1 MPQGANVVVQ
11 TQKIVVNPT
20 TRSVAVINAGPQ
32 GPPGPPG
39 SAGPP
44 GPGTPNEYVKAD
56 GSVPMTGLL
65 TGVGVWEAVQS
76 RFGDGSS
83 VQPVFLMG
91 KAGSGYLAFF
101 PNITDMTTQGTR
113 SGYVGFVGDNLRL
126 ASELAGSVV
135 QIIAAG
141 VPGPSFDASSM
152 VFPSTH
158 NINFGAAVRQMLN
171 LYGTSYGIG
180 VQSSTLYFRHS
191 ASSAAAFSWYDGG
204 IHSDTKGDAGAGGT
218 EVMRMEG
225 GLAGVKTLSIPG
237 RAGSNFLLGDSVSAG
252 PRLRMHLPASGEF
265 AYIDF
270 EGTTVNGGDLMF
282 RSGATGILQLEN
294 TVIRPL
300 KSFYTNFPMRFPYG
314 SHIFSTDGLN
324 CYFGLYK
331 DGTTADAMGTRAGY
345 MGFVNNEI
353 VINNETGTNL
363 KILSGTS
370 GVVVLGVGSTEKVR
384 IDTGGVIN
392 CGRTANSAYYT
403 DSGVDMRPT
412 GQFLSTCDTVN
423 SFPWLVRISAA
434 LAAGQRFL
442 SFRTATSGSGAEI
455 GSISMATTTSTAY
468 NTTSHGPFKGNV
480 EDLDD
485 DEAIAR
491 IEKWRPVAFQWK
503 LDEEGQLDEEG
514 TPQGEVQHGF
524 IAQEMN
530 EINPSAV
537 TPGYGTWEEHLVWRE
552 KQQAYS
558 TALSKYMRIEAE
570 ITAIN
575 DENNAVLQPWQEAC
589 QHLQAESAQTKK
601 PLALPRRPSIKKVPV
616 LPELPEKPDELSPFS
631 SWQADWTMLVPD
643 LSAAVQALIRQN
655 RALTE
660 RIDELERSSR

>member
-20 TRSVAVINAGPQ
+20 TKSVAVINAGPQ
-32 GPPGPPG
+32 GPPGSPG
-39 SAGPP
+39 PVGPP

-56 GSVPMTGLL
+56 GSISMTGALHTPELWLPGGATGPRL
-65 TGVGVWEAVQS
+65 TSLEAAALA
-76 RFGDGSS
+76 S
-83 VQPVFLMG
+83 VK
-91 KAGSGYLAFF
+91 KAGDS
-101 PNITDMTTQGTR
+101 MQG
-113 SGYVGFVGDNLRL
+113 NLVL
-126 ASELAGSVV
+126 DSPAELS
-135 QIIAAG
+135 
-141 VPGPSFDASSM
+141 
-152 VFPSTH
+152 
-158 NINFGAAVRQMLN
+158 FGAAVRQMIN
-171 LYGTSYGIG
+171 LYGLTYAIG
-180 VQSSTLYFRHS
+180 VQGSTWMARSGGDHS
-191 ASSAAAFSWYDGG
+191 FYRGGVYSSAKNDP
-204 IHSDTKGDAGAGGT
+204 GAGGV
-218 EVMRMEG
+218 EVARFQLQSSQNTIM
-225 GLAGVKTLSIPG
+225 IPG
-237 RAGSNFLLGDSVSAG
+237 RGSNLLLGDSITSG
-252 PRLRMHLPASGEF
+252 PRVRIHLPASGEV
-265 AYIDF
+265 AYFDF
-270 EGTTVNGGDLMF
+270 EGTTAGGGDFIF
-282 RSGATGILQLEN
+282 RSGTVSILTLEN
-294 TVIRPL
+294 GVIRPG
-300 KSFYTNFPMRFPYG
+300 KPIYTNQTLRFPYG
-314 SHIFSTDGLN
+314 SHMYNTDGLN

-331 DGTTADAMGTRAGY
+331 DGTSPDAMGTRGGY

-363 KILSGTS
+363 KILSGTT
-370 GVVVLGVGSTEKVR
+370 GVVVLGVGTTEKVR

-392 CGRTANSAYYT
+392 CGRTSNGAYYT

-412 GQFLSTCDTVN
+412 GQFLSTCDTSN
-423 SFPWLVRISAA
+423 SYPWLIRIGAA
-434 LAAGQRFL
+434 LAAGQKFL
-442 SFRTATSGSGAEI
+442 TLRTAVSGAGTEI
-455 GSISMATTTSTAY
+455 GSISMATTTSCAF

-503 LDEEGQLDEEG
+503 LDEEGQLAEDG
-514 TPQGEVQHGF
+514 IPQGEVQHGF

-558 TALSKYMRIEAE
+558 AALSEYMRVEAE
-570 ITAIN
+570 IDVINTDNRAIL
-575 DENNAVLQPWQEAC
+575 EPWEEAC
-589 QHLQAESAQTKK
+589 REREASWRDDPKQSRS
-601 PLALPRRPSIKKVPV
+601 LPRKPATKKVPV

-643 LSAAVQALIRQN
+643 LSAAVQALVRQN